1 MIWFDSCSLSYCVL
15 RSGILAKDYMWL
27 TESFELKATY
37 IQFMV
42 GLNYMLL
49 GSFDDDDDDD
59 DDDESGINQSC
70 ISIILAI

>member
-1 MIWFDSCSLSYCVL
+1 MIWVDSCSL
-15 RSGILAKDYMWL
+15 RSGIVAKDYMWL

-49 GSFDDDDDDD
+49 GSFDDDDDD
-59 DDDESGINQSC
+59 ESGINQSC

>member
-1 MIWFDSCSLSYCVL
+1 MIWVDSCSL

-59 DDDESGINQSC
+59 DESGINQSC